1 MRLNA
6 PKKIVWIISLV
17 AGLLGILFTLW
28 TVPFVS
34 DFSFLFLGVCL
45 GAVDLKHISKGHVT

>member
-34 DFSFLFLGVCL
+34 DFSFLFLVIAWAL
-45 GAVDLKHISKGHVT
+45 LILSTYLKGM